1 MTNEKNELQYQ
12 MEICTLLLQKQ
23 LQNGFF
29 RVMTVAH
36 TGSKAWCPT
45 ALDLNAKVTFLCTV
59 PRSIQSSST
68 QHSKL
73 SIWTKRVSSLEYS
86 LPTLFFFF
94 FLSHP
99 MLSIYTHAQVSRNSR
114 QQRYPDNNNSSQM
127 STHKPNEIQ
136 YFLCCWC
143 IFLHSLF
150 CPTTVIL
157 LQKKKGRFCLFK
169 LQNFCF
175 SKLKSLLLLR
185 VCHLQ
190 NYILLWCMQI

>member
-1 MTNEKNELQYQ
+1 MKKMNYNTKWRYVHCCYKSDYKMDFSEWWQW
-12 MEICTLLLQKQ
+12 
-23 LQNGFF
+23 
-29 RVMTVAH
+29 H
-36 TGSKAWCPT
+36 TQA
-45 ALDLNAKVTFLCTV
+45 AKHDAPLPLTSM
-59 PRSIQSSST
+59 PRSHFFAQSHAVYRVPA
-68 QHSKL
+68 HSIL
-73 SIWTKRVSSLEYS
+73 NCPSEQNVYQVWNIAS
-86 LPTLFFFF
+86 PPFFFFFF